1 MKNLYLI
8 ALMLVGGIAIA
19 QDAPA
24 TESSSKSVKF
34 GLKAGLNFAKL
45 TNTEGEDYDVSS
57 RTGLNAGAYVH
68 YQFSE
73 KFAFQPELLY
83 TNQGII
89 EKGTSS
95 GYDVKLTYKLDYI
108 AVPLMIKFY
117 PIKNLNVEFG
127 PQLAFN
133 VKKDLEAKVSGL
145 NTQTYDLDT
154 FFKDNGI
161 DAKTNTFDLGLNFG
175 LGYELDNGLNFG
187 ARYSLGMIKV
197 FEGDDVVDENGN
209 AESNKNSVFSFGLGY
224 TFN

>member
-1 MKNLYLI
+1 
-8 ALMLVGGIAIA
+8 MLVGGIAIA

-24 TESSSKSVKF
+24 AQSASKSVKF
-34 GLKAGLNFAKL
+34 GLKAGLNLARM
-45 TNTEGEDYDVSS
+45 TNGEDDELTEYS
-57 RTGLNAGAYVH
+57 RGGLNAGVYMH

-83 TNQGII
+83 TNQGTV

-95 GYDVKLTYKLDYI
+95 GYNIKLTYKLDYI
-108 AVPLMIKFY
+108 AIPLMVKYY

-133 VKKDLEAKVSGL
+133 VKKDLEAKVSGQ

-154 FFKDNGI
+154 FFKSNGI

-209 AESNKNSVFSFGLGY
+209 AESIKNSVFSFGLGY